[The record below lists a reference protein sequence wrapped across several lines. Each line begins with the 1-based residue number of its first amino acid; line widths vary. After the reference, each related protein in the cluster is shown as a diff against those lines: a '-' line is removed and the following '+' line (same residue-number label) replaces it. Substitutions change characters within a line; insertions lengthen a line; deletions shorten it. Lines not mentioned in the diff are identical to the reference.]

1 MKLGYT
7 LNNKIMAA
15 TQNEKALKVIAKQI
29 KAIDENALLFEEVKI
44 RFHTNKVRLELWDII
59 TRAGY
64 SLESRTYKLIK
75 DK

>member
-1 MKLGYT
+1 
-7 LNNKIMAA
+7 MAA

-29 KAIDENALLFEEVKI
+29 KAIDDNALLFEEVKI

-64 SLESRTYKLIK
+64 TLESRTYKLVK
-75 DK
+75 NK